1 MLSVVALA
9 ISFAGT
15 SPAMHSS
22 CQFVRRAVT
31 APLPSEADRGLR
43 STELIKFSSISDDYK
58 ELVKTALERLDR
70 NRVLQGKPKY
80 ETIEGMIDSYVEA
93 SADAGYNWTR
103 EEAESEVT
111 RYMMCRRSLTK
122 EASATMARATVR
134 TMRPSH
140 FLHCLSASSDTNW
153 REALRRSSQKAQ
165 EPLFCELVC

>member
-22 CQFVRRAVT
+22 RQFVRRAVA
-31 APLPSEADRGLR
+31 APLLSEADRGLR

-111 RYMMCRRSLTK
+111 RYMMRQALADEGGIGNDGKGDGQDNAAFALLALLVGIVGYKLAGGTAPELTEGLK
-122 EASATMARATVR
+122 N
-134 TMRPSH
+134 P
-140 FLHCLSASSDTNW
+140 FL
-153 REALRRSSQKAQ
+153 
-165 EPLFCELVC
+165 